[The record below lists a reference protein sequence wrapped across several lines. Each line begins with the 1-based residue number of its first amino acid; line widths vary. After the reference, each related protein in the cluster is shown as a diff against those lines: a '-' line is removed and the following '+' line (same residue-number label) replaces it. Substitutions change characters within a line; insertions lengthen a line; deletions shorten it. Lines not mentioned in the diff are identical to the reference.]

1 MCVEPWPSRPRRRSP
16 TGRAGPIY
24 PCHSR
29 VDEVRV
35 PHAWRTFGDRH
46 SPLTNSPRRATTPA
60 SAVLNFLYSLAAHES
75 AVALQAMGL
84 DPGMGSFHRDQPYR
98 DSAALDVLEAIRPA
112 IDSFAIDLF
121 ESRTFSKREFVESSR
136 GQVLLAP
143 SLARGLADATLHV
156 WQHEVGPIVEE
167 LARLLGEHATS
178 PVRVR
183 TRLTQA
189 DRRKGR
195 TPAVG
200 RSKPKVPP
208 ACRICGLIL
217 NDPERSVCDE
227 CLPQLDQERTTKLSA
242 AGKPRSQRCA
252 PWAMPTRRIAPGS
265 RQTRG
270 LLSEGCL
277 SEPRIGSAARSHPSM
292 LRRTLRDV
300 VPRIR
305 SMTVPQLMRL
315 TGLSQHHLWSVRE
328 GHRRLHPRHWSK
340 ILSASE
346 RDVDELRRL

>member
-1 MCVEPWPSRPRRRSP
+1 
-16 TGRAGPIY
+16 
-24 PCHSR
+24 
-29 VDEVRV
+29 
-35 PHAWRTFGDRH
+35 
-46 SPLTNSPRRATTPA
+46 
-60 SAVLNFLYSLAAHES
+60 
-75 AVALQAMGL
+75 MGW
-84 DPGMGSFHRDQPYR
+84 FHRDQPYR

-208 ACRICGLIL
+208 ACRTCGLIL
-217 NDPERSVCDE
+217 DDPERSVCDE
-227 CLPQLDQERTTKLSA
+227 CLPQLDQERTAKLSA
-242 AGKPRSQRCA
+242 AGKATLAAMRALGDADPAHSTEARAKRAASSAKAVSANRDWERRHGRS
-252 PWAMPTRRIAPGS
+252 
-265 RQTRG
+265 
-270 LLSEGCL
+270 
-277 SEPRIGSAARSHPSM
+277 
-292 LRRTLRDV
+292 LRHRDV
-300 VPRIR
+300 R
-305 SMTVPQLMRL
+305 SETSFR
-315 TGLSQHHLWSVRE
+315 
-328 GHRRLHPRHWSK
+328 
-340 ILSASE
+340 ASG
-346 RDVDELRRL
+346 R